1 MTDTKRQ
8 AALHT
13 PRPKISRGRLA
24 EIRGHLTTGGL
35 LRSEAV
41 DVMAELERAHAVLET
56 IAGPDMA
63 EHLAL
68 VAWRHDY
75 PNRTLATDAA
85 RKLYESHY
93 APLGQTLAAALQ
105 RITRGTPHE

>member
-8 AALHT
+8 AALHA
-13 PRPKISRGRLA
+13 PRPTISRGRLA
-24 EIRGHLTTGGL
+24 EIRSHLTTGGL
-35 LRSEAV
+35 LRSESV
-41 DVMAELERAHAVLET
+41 DVLTELDRTHAVLDT
-56 IAGPDMA
+56 LAGPDMA

-68 VAWRHDY
+68 VAWQHDY

-93 APLGQTLAAALQ
+93 APLGHTLAAALQ
-105 RITRGTPHE
+105 RITRGTPT